1 VTDGGERERDCHGY
15 AKRWVL
21 MALVALGS
29 PVMMQRVLVDV
40 SAGVGE
46 RDGVGEWVSELV
58 CHTYSSFLVVF
69 SGNTVFP

>member
-1 VTDGGERERDCHGY
+1 
-15 AKRWVL
+15 